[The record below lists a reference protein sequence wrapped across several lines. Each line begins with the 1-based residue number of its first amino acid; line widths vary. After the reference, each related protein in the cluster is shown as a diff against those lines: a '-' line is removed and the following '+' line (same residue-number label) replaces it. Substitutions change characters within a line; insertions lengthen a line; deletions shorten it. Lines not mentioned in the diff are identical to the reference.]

1 MLIIDA
7 EDSVTFKQDSVGG
20 SNPSVASSSL
30 QQPPPTFEESV
41 ADHVLHLP
49 QNDDLNFEQEGG
61 AEPPAFAPYDAQF
74 FTSRSGDI
82 ISHDAHLNDDG
93 EALYRF
99 LLSQASTPPTVIL
112 RCQGSHNETHTRM
125 VHSHHNG
132 HSRMKTEQYTESITD
147 FDFCIDV
154 GQYIFGEPTH
164 WSYADSTPA
173 YRGRMYQEVGISEEK
188 LKARKSERKA
198 AKAWDTERTRRGFPP
213 WIGSDY
219 AWREDQSYATQANG
233 VLRSSW
239 TLRQWADDYC
249 ASRKYLKEFNY
260 NKIAYGWNFEAI
272 RVATISTINSTHYR
286 GDLSVQ
292 FETSQNVVS
301 VRSHN
306 RLSRALSNR
315 WIKFLLFLTFIYPF
329 IWLFKRFHSRGGGR
343 WDVCGGAYALKR
355 VEQTAKQFASD
366 VHAES
371 PFRDVFETV
380 DATAQGSSL
389 ANPPG
394 RRTKVV
400 GMREGEWFRQ
410 WEGTIR
416 RAVQNRLQDR
426 QPLTMPDDHP
436 AHQTLALDGY

>member
-7 EDSVTFKQDSVGG
+7 DPVHSKQDSVRD
-20 SNPSVASSSL
+20 SNPSLASSSL

-41 ADHVLHLP
+41 ADHVLHFP
-49 QNDDLNFEQEGG
+49 QGDSLNFPQEGG
-61 AEPPAFAPYDAQF
+61 EEPPAFAPYDAHF

-82 ISHDAHLNDDG
+82 ISHDSHLNDDG

-132 HSRMKTEQYTESITD
+132 HTKMKTEQYTERITD

-154 GQYIFGEPTH
+154 GQHIFGDPTH

-173 YRGRMYQEVGISEEK
+173 YRGRMFQEVGISDEK
-188 LKARKSERKA
+188 RKARKSERKA
-198 AKAWDTERTRRGFPP
+198 AKAWDAERTRRGFPP

-219 AWREDQSYATQANG
+219 AWREDQPVVMQTNG

-260 NKIAYGWNFEAI
+260 HKIAYGWNFEAM
-272 RVATISTINSTHYR
+272 RVATISVVNSTHYR

-315 WIKFLLFLTFIYPF
+315 WIKFLLFLTLIYPF

-355 VEQTAKQFASD
+355 VEQTAKQSAPD

-371 PFRDVFETV
+371 PFRDVFEAV

-389 ANPPG
+389 PDPPG

-416 RAVQNRLQDR
+416 RAVQNRLQDK
-426 QPLTMPDDHP
+426 QPLTVPDDHP
-436 AHQTLALDGY
+436 THQALVLDGY

>member
-1 MLIIDA
+1 
-7 EDSVTFKQDSVGG
+7 
-20 SNPSVASSSL
+20 
-30 QQPPPTFEESV
+30 
-41 ADHVLHLP
+41 
-49 QNDDLNFEQEGG
+49 
-61 AEPPAFAPYDAQF
+61 
-74 FTSRSGDI
+74 
-82 ISHDAHLNDDG
+82 
-93 EALYRF
+93 
-99 LLSQASTPPTVIL
+99 
-112 RCQGSHNETHTRM
+112 M
-125 VHSHHNG
+125 VHSHRNG
-132 HSRMKTEQYTESITD
+132 HTEMKTEQYTERVTD

-154 GQYIFGEPTH
+154 GQHIFGEPTH

-188 LKARKSERKA
+188 RKAQKSERKA
-198 AKAWDTERTRRGFPP
+198 AKAWDIERTRRGFPP

-219 AWREDQSYATQANG
+219 AWREDQPYVMQTNG

-260 NKIAYGWNFEAI
+260 QKVSRYFSDLTRIALTLDPQVAYGWNFEAV
-272 RVATISTINSTHYR
+272 RVATISVVNSTHYR

-292 FETSQNVVS
+292 FETSQNIVS

-315 WIKFLLFLTFIYPF
+315 WIKFLLFLTLIYPF

-355 VEQTAKQFASD
+355 VEQTTKQSAPD
-366 VHAES
+366 AHAES

-389 ANPPG
+389 ADPPG

-416 RAVQNRLQDR
+416 RAVQNRMQDR

-436 AHQTLALDGY
+436 AHQALDGY

>member
-7 EDSVTFKQDSVGG
+7 EDPVKSKQDLIGG
-20 SNPSVASSSL
+20 SNPSLASSSL

-41 ADHVLHLP
+41 ADNVLHLP
-49 QNDDLNFEQEGG
+49 ENDNLNFAHEDDE
-61 AEPPAFAPYDAQF
+61 EPPAFAPYDAHF

-82 ISHDAHLNDDG
+82 ISHDPHLNDDG

-99 LLSQASTPPTVIL
+99 LLSQASTPPTIIL

-132 HSRMKTEQYTESITD
+132 HSRMKTEQYTERITD

-154 GQYIFGEPTH
+154 GQHIFGEPTH

-173 YRGRMYQEVGISEEK
+173 YRGRMYQEVGISAEK
-188 LKARKSERKA
+188 RKSQKSERKA
-198 AKAWDTERTRRGFPP
+198 AKAWDIERTRRGFPP

-219 AWREDQSYATQANG
+219 AWREDQPYAMQTN
-233 VLRSSW
+233 
-239 TLRQWADDYC
+239 Y
-249 ASRKYLKEFNY
+249 RKYLKEFNY
-260 NKIAYGWNFEAI
+260 HKIVYGWNFEAI
-272 RVATISTINSTHYR
+272 RVAAISIVNSTHYR

-292 FETSQNVVS
+292 FETSQNLVS

-355 VEQTAKQFASD
+355 VEQCAKQFAPD

-371 PFRDVFETV
+371 PFRDVFDTV

-389 ANPPG
+389 ADPPG

-436 AHQTLALDGY
+436 AHEALVLDGY

>member
-7 EDSVTFKQDSVGG
+7 DPVEFKQDPVEDPILSR
-20 SNPSVASSSL
+20 ASSSL

-41 ADHVLHLP
+41 ADHVLHFP
-49 QNDDLNFEQEGG
+49 QDDDLNLAQEDGE
-61 AEPPAFAPYDAQF
+61 EPPAFAPYDAHF

-82 ISHDAHLNDDG
+82 ISHDSHLNDDG

-99 LLSQASTPPTVIL
+99 LLSQASTPPAVIL

-132 HSRMKTEQYTESITD
+132 HTKMKTEQYTERITD

-154 GQYIFGEPTH
+154 GQCIFGEPTH

-173 YRGRMYQEVGISEEK
+173 YRGRMYQELGISVEK
-188 LKARKSERKA
+188 RKARKSERKA
-198 AKAWDTERTRRGFPP
+198 AKAWDTERARRGFPP

-219 AWREDQSYATQANG
+219 AWREDQPCVMQANG
-233 VLRSSW
+233 VLKSSW

-249 ASRKYLKEFNY
+249 SSRKYSKEFNY
-260 NKIAYGWNFEAI
+260 HKIAYGWNFEAI
-272 RVATISTINSTHYR
+272 RVAAISVVNSTHYR

-292 FETSQNVVS
+292 FETSQNIVS

-315 WIKFLLFLTFIYPF
+315 WIKFLLFLTLIYPF
-329 IWLFKRFHSRGGGR
+329 IWLFKRFHSRG
-343 WDVCGGAYALKR
+343 VS
-355 VEQTAKQFASD
+355 KQSVPD

-371 PFRDVFETV
+371 PFRDVFDTV
-380 DATAQGSSL
+380 DATTQGSSL
-389 ANPPG
+389 ADPPG

-400 GMREGEWFRQ
+400 GTREGEWFRQ

-416 RAVQNRLQDR
+416 RAVQNRLQDK
-426 QPLTMPDDHP
+426 QPLTMPDDQP
-436 AHQTLALDGY
+436 VHQALVLDGY

>member
-1 MLIIDA
+1 MILISMMTVRCPPVSDIL
-7 EDSVTFKQDSVGG
+7 TFSI
-20 SNPSVASSSL
+20 
-30 QQPPPTFEESV
+30 
-41 ADHVLHLP
+41 LP
-49 QNDDLNFEQEGG
+49 
-61 AEPPAFAPYDAQF
+61 
-74 FTSRSGDI
+74 
-82 ISHDAHLNDDG
+82 G

-99 LLSQASTPPTVIL
+99 LLSQASTPPTIIL

-125 VHSHHNG
+125 VHSHRNG
-132 HSRMKTEQYTESITD
+132 HTEMKTEQYTERITD

-154 GQYIFGEPTH
+154 GQHIFGEPTH

-188 LKARKSERKA
+188 RKAQKSERKA
-198 AKAWDTERTRRGFPP
+198 AKAWDIERTRRGFPP

-219 AWREDQSYATQANG
+219 AWREDQPYVMQANG

-260 NKIAYGWNFEAI
+260 QKVSRYFSDLTRIALTLDPQVAYGWNFEAV
-272 RVATISTINSTHYR
+272 RVAAISVVNSTHYR

-306 RLSRALSNR
+306 HLSRALSNR
-315 WIKFLLFLTFIYPF
+315 WIKFLLFLTLIYPF

-355 VEQTAKQFASD
+355 VEQTKKRSAPDA
-366 VHAES
+366 HAES

-389 ANPPG
+389 AEPPG

-416 RAVQNRLQDR
+416 RAVQNRLQDK

-436 AHQTLALDGY
+436 AHQALVLDGY

>member
-1 MLIIDA
+1 MLIDTDIVK
-7 EDSVTFKQDSVGG
+7 SKQDSVED
-20 SNPSVASSSL
+20 SNPSRAPSSL

-41 ADHVLHLP
+41 ADHVLHFSE
-49 QNDDLNFEQEGG
+49 DDILNSTQQQGG
-61 AEPPAFAPYDAQF
+61 EDPPDFSPYNAQF
-74 FTSRSGDI
+74 FTSHSGDI
-82 ISHDAHLNDDG
+82 ISHDPHLNDDG

-99 LLSQASTPPTVIL
+99 LLSQALARPTVML
-112 RCQGSHNETHTRM
+112 RCKGSHNETHTRM
-125 VHSHHNG
+125 VHSRHNG
-132 HSRMKTEQYTESITD
+132 QTSMKTEQYTEHIID

-173 YRGRMYQEVGISEEK
+173 YRGRMYQEMGISEERR
-188 LKARKSERKA
+188 KAQKSERKA
-198 AKAWDTERTRRGFPP
+198 AKAWDAERARRGFPP

-219 AWREDQSYATQANG
+219 AWREDQQYSMQTNA
-233 VLRSSW
+233 VLKSSW

-260 NKIAYGWNFEAI
+260 HKIAYGWNFEAI
-272 RVATISTINSTHYR
+272 RIAAISVVNSTHYR
-286 GDLSVQ
+286 GDLTVQ
-292 FETSQNVVS
+292 FETSQNIVS

-315 WIKFLLFLTFIYPF
+315 WIKFLLFLTLIYPF

-355 VEQTAKQFASD
+355 VEQAAKQSAPD
-366 VHAES
+366 LVHAES

-380 DATAQGSSL
+380 DTTAQGSSI
-389 ANPPG
+389 ADSSG

-400 GMREGEWFRQ
+400 GTREGEWFRQ

-416 RAVQNRLQDR
+416 RAVQNRLQDK
-426 QPLTMPDDHP
+426 QPFTMPDDQLET
-436 AHQTLALDGY
+436 QTLVLDGY

>member
-7 EDSVTFKQDSVGG
+7 DPVKSKQDSAED
-20 SNPSVASSSL
+20 SNPSLASSSL
-30 QQPPPTFEESV
+30 QRQPPPTFEESI
-41 ADHVLHLP
+41 ADHVLHFP
-49 QNDDLNFEQEGG
+49 QDDGLNFAQEGG
-61 AEPPAFAPYDAQF
+61 EEPPAFAPYDAHF
-74 FTSRSGDI
+74 FTSRSGDT
-82 ISHDAHLNDDG
+82 ISHDSHLNDDG

-99 LLSQASTPPTVIL
+99 LLSQASTPPTIIL

-125 VHSHHNG
+125 VHSHRNG
-132 HSRMKTEQYTESITD
+132 HTEMKTEQYTERIID

-154 GQYIFGEPTH
+154 GQHIFGEPTH

-188 LKARKSERKA
+188 RKAQKSERKA
-198 AKAWDTERTRRGFPP
+198 AKAWDIERTRRGFPP

-219 AWREDQSYATQANG
+219 AWREDQPYVMQTNG

-260 NKIAYGWNFEAI
+260 QKVAYGWNFEAV
-272 RVATISTINSTHYR
+272 RVAAISVVNSTHYR

-315 WIKFLLFLTFIYPF
+315 WIKFLLFLTLIYPF

-355 VEQTAKQFASD
+355 VEQTKKRSAPDA
-366 VHAES
+366 HAES

-389 ANPPG
+389 ADPPSG
-394 RRTKVV
+394 RTKVV

-416 RAVQNRLQDR
+416 RAVQNRLQDK

-436 AHQTLALDGY
+436 AHQALVLDGY

>member
-1 MLIIDA
+1 MLIIDV
-7 EDSVTFKQDSVGG
+7 DPVKSKQDTVFDDD
-20 SNPSVASSSL
+20 PSRASSSV
-30 QQPPPTFEESV
+30 QQPPPTFEES
-41 ADHVLHLP
+41 AGDHVLHFS
-49 QNDDLNFEQEGG
+49 QDDPFAPVGG
-61 AEPPAFAPYDAQF
+61 DEPPAFAPYDAHF
-74 FTSRSGDI
+74 FTSHSGNI
-82 ISHDAHLNDDG
+82 ISHDPHLNNDG

-112 RCQGSHNETHTRM
+112 RCKGSHNETHTRM
-125 VHSHHNG
+125 VHSHDNG
-132 HSRMKTEQYTESITD
+132 QARIKTEQYTERVTD

-154 GQYIFGEPTH
+154 GQHIFGEPTH

-173 YRGRMYQEVGISEEK
+173 YRGRMYQEVGICEEK
-188 LKARKSERKA
+188 RKAKKSERKA
-198 AKAWDTERTRRGFPP
+198 AKVWDSERARRGFPP

-219 AWREDQSYATQANG
+219 AWREDQSHVTQTNG
-233 VLRSSW
+233 VLKSSW

-260 NKIAYGWNFEAI
+260 HKIAYGWNFEAT
-272 RVATISTINSTHYR
+272 RVAAISVVNSTHYR

-292 FETSQNVVS
+292 FESSQNLVS

-315 WIKFLLFLTFIYPF
+315 WIKFLLFLTLIYPF

-355 VEQTAKQFASD
+355 VEQAAKQSAPD
-366 VHAES
+366 IVHAES
-371 PFRDVFETV
+371 PFRDAFETV

-389 ANPPG
+389 VDPPG

-400 GMREGEWFRQ
+400 GLREGEWFKQ

-416 RAVQNRLQDR
+416 RAVLNRLQDR
-426 QPLTMPDDHP
+426 QPLTMPDDQP
-436 AHQTLALDGY
+436 TPVALLLDGY